1 MNYEMASQILNSVR
15 AAGRLHNLLPLAIVV
30 MDFRGAIRASL
41 SEDGTSIKRNEIA
54 TGKANCAIT
63 MGFGSREIAKRP
75 PQFLAAVG
83 NVVGGMF
90 VPTPGGVLVRDM
102 SGLIIGAVG
111 VSGDT
116 SDNDELAAVEGISNT
131 GLSPDPG

>member
-1 MNYEMASQILNSVR
+1 MLLVVCLC
-15 AAGRLHNLLPLAIVV
+15 LHL
-30 MDFRGAIRASL
+30 
-41 SEDGTSIKRNEIA
+41 
-54 TGKANCAIT
+54 
-63 MGFGSREIAKRP
+63 
-75 PQFLAAVG
+75 
-83 NVVGGMF
+83 
-90 VPTPGGVLVRDM
+90 GGVLVRDM